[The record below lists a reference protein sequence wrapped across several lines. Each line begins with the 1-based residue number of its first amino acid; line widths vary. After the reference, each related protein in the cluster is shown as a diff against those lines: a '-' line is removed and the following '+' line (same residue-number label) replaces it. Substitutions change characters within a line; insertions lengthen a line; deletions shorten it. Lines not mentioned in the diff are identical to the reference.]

1 MFRRNTMVV
10 GRLAA
15 WSFAASLGMI
25 ATASAAGLKVVVFEV
40 EAAQVP
46 LTPDIRAKL
55 AAETDLLRKMLGDKG
70 FTVVDTMPQA
80 KKIADNLPLSQCN
93 GCDQDI
99 AKALG
104 ADLEVT
110 TALQPVSAATFT
122 LSGSIKDVAS
132 DRVLRQGVVDIRGE
146 DVNVWNHG
154 MKFLLKE
161 RLLDPPLPNDQAGLK
176 TAVQTLSKTEN

>member
-1 MFRRNTMVV
+1 MLDRYTTTV

-15 WSFAASLGMI
+15 VTAAAWLGV
-25 ATASAAGLKVVVFEV
+25 AAPAAAAGLKVVVFDV

-46 LTPDIRAKL
+46 LTPDIRSKL
-55 AAETDLLRKMLGDKG
+55 VTETELLRKLLSEKG
-70 FTVVDTMPQA
+70 FTIVDTAPQA
-80 KKIADNLPLSQCN
+80 KKIADNVPLSQCS

-122 LSGSIKDVAS
+122 LSGSVKDVAS

-146 DVNVWNHG
+146 DINVWNHG

-161 RLLDPPLPNDQAGLK
+161 RLLAPPLPEDQAGLK
-176 TAVQTLSKTEN
+176 TAVQSLSKTEN

>member
-1 MFRRNTMVV
+1 MAGRNTISS

-15 WSFAASLGMI
+15 LSLVASLGLV
-25 ATASAAGLKVVVFEV
+25 APAAASGLKVVVFDV

-46 LTPDIRAKL
+46 LTPDIRSKL
-55 AAETDLLRKMLGDKG
+55 AAETDLLRKLLGDKG
-70 FTVVDTMPQA
+70 FEIVDTTPQA
-80 KKIADNLPLSQCN
+80 KKIADNMPLSQCN

-99 AKALG
+99 AKPLG
-104 ADLEVT
+104 ADLEVA

-161 RLLDPPLPNDQAGLK
+161 RLLDPPLPNDRAGLQ